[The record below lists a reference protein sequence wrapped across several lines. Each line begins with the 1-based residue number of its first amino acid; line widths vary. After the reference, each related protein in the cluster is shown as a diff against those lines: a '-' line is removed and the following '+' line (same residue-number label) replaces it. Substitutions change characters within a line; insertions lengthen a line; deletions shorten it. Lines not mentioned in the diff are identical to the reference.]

1 MLDNNYID
9 DAFVLHD
16 QTADLRH
23 LNSFFHFINQTFKD
37 DEELSK
43 DFIQNYIRTIKNFKQ
58 KDARKHLNDRWAKF
72 SNIFHLQPMW
82 SIRKFVLIKLFK
94 LKYLIHLCFLKAILV
109 NIILFISLGLA

>member
-23 LNSFFHFINQTFKD
+23 LN
-37 DEELSK
+37 
-43 DFIQNYIRTIKNFKQ
+43 IKNFKQ
-58 KDARKHLNDRWAKF
+58 NDARKHLNDRWAKF

-94 LKYLIHLCFLKAILV
+94 LKYLLHLCF
-109 NIILFISLGLA
+109 